1 MLTSSKIVHVRGCQ
15 NEDKRRQAIP
25 KEPLTTI
32 DAPFGPSPLILGF
45 RGPEWHIGQ
54 DHTACTRSLDSTM
67 VIISKGRALYVCMVQ
82 HIHCTFGAMPRVAVS
97 SLWLLGILLTLQH
110 KVAHVARR
118 GPWLSSWSF
127 KASSPMPV
135 WSRAPSQTSTKG
147 TPGFETRQVFLG
159 ATTVCGASQLIKP
172 ETAAARGSVADHSRS
187 YWMSD

>member
-1 MLTSSKIVHVRGCQ
+1 MGRSYSLH
-15 NEDKRRQAIP
+15 AIP
-25 KEPLTTI
+25 GLNHGDHLK
-32 DAPFGPSPLILGF
+32 GKSSIL
-45 RGPEWHIGQ
+45 
-54 DHTACTRSLDSTM
+54 
-67 VIISKGRALYVCMVQ
+67 
-82 HIHCTFGAMPRVAVS
+82 
-97 SLWLLGILLTLQH
+97 
-110 KVAHVARR
+110 AHVARR